1 MYKATQRINAANITI
16 LESRNSKHDQQ
27 TNKDGKYEYGC
38 LTLSLGL
45 LLRDADDAV
54 KEGDGKRITRVWKF
68 LTFLYRHG
76 GNNKYALAGLRL
88 TACHM
93 ALLTPQQSHLLKW
106 NRFSARSSGPGKRI
120 SRDLRLEQNNLVSKN
135 EIKALGFPN
144 INNNSIT
151 VTTRSS
157 GPLEN
162 MLKRSNAELG
172 ITKRR
177 SHHSCKTR
185 KDVFNRVLNKVHK
198 EAAVFNYSPG
208 RHYVKFPNLRPIFKS
223 LDRKKL
229 YEWIM
234 QYKTKWTKQ
243 IVK

>member
-1 MYKATQRINAANITI
+1 
-16 LESRNSKHDQQ
+16 
-27 TNKDGKYEYGC
+27 
-38 LTLSLGL
+38 
-45 LLRDADDAV
+45 
-54 KEGDGKRITRVWKF
+54 
-68 LTFLYRHG
+68 
-76 GNNKYALAGLRL
+76 
-88 TACHM
+88 M

-106 NRFSARSSGPGKRI
+106 NRFAARSSGPGKRI
-120 SRDLRLEQNNLVSKN
+120 SRDLRLEQNILVSKN

-185 KDVFNRVLNKVHK
+185 KDVFNRVLKKVHK
-198 EAAVFNYSPG
+198 E
-208 RHYVKFPNLRPIFKS
+208 HYVKVPNLKPIFKS

-234 QYKTKWTKQ
+234 QHKTKWTKQ

>member
-1 MYKATQRINAANITI
+1 
-16 LESRNSKHDQQ
+16 
-27 TNKDGKYEYGC
+27 
-38 LTLSLGL
+38 
-45 LLRDADDAV
+45 
-54 KEGDGKRITRVWKF
+54 
-68 LTFLYRHG
+68 
-76 GNNKYALAGLRL
+76 
-88 TACHM
+88 M
-93 ALLTPQQSHLLKW
+93 ALLTPQKSHLLKW
-106 NRFSARSSGPGKRI
+106 NRFAARSSGPGKRI

-151 VTTRSS
+151 VTTRNC

-172 ITKRR
+172 ITKRK
-177 SHHSCKTR
+177 SHHSCKTT
-185 KDVFNRVLNKVHK
+185 KDVFNMVLKKVCE

-208 RHYVKFPNLRPIFKS
+208 RHYVKFSNHKPIFRS

-234 QYKTKWTKQ
+234 QCNTKQ
-243 IVK
+243 NGQNKL